1 MTRKIR
7 ARIVNGALVPLE
19 PLGIEEGA
27 EVELDITSA
36 HALNRERNS
45 AKPEFRVVPFHS
57 AFLPGMNDPK
67 KMKQLL
73 EDDDIEHFLR
83 VQKYGRGT

>member
-1 MTRKIR
+1 MTRKIK

-45 AKPEFRVVPFHS
+45 AKPKFRVVPFHS